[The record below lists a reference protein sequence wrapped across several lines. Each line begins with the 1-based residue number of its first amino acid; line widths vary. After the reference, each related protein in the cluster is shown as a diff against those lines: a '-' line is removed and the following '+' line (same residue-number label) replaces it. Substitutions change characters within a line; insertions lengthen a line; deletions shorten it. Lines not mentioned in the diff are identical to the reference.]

1 MPARAVFKKYW
12 DQRKDFH
19 PSGEFI
25 YFEDAFCPWKGNL
38 FHFEEEENC
47 EGKIKFVFFKDNRG
61 MFRASTVPPKPNSF
75 EQRVPLHKDWRGL
88 KELPLQEKSGIADA
102 SFVHA
107 SGFIGGAW
115 SLESVLKMALLSIEE
130 FKLT

>member
-47 EGKIKFVFFKDNRG
+47 EGSIKFVFFKDNRG
-61 MFRASTVPPKPNSF
+61 MFRAMTVPPQPNSF
-75 EQRVPLHKDWRGL
+75 DQRVPLHIDWRGL
-88 KELPLQEKSGIADA
+88 KDIPL
-102 SFVHA
+102 
-107 SGFIGGAW
+107 
-115 SLESVLKMALLSIEE
+115 
-130 FKLT
+130 